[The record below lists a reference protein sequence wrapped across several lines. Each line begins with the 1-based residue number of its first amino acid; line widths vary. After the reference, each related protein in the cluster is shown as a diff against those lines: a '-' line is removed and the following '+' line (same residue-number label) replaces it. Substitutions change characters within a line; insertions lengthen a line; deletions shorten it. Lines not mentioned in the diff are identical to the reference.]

1 MMVRQGLRQ
10 KVSSSGYVKGSIM
23 WSYLV
28 HFSVQAPKNKKNI
41 ARDNFLYPWE
51 NGTF

>member
-10 KVSSSGYVKGSIM
+10 KVSSGYVKSSIM
-23 WSYLV
+23 WSYLA

-41 ARDNFLYPWE
+41 ARDNFLYSWE